1 MYVKMAKAWLEDS
14 DVAEGKL
21 YNYKMYVVDWVM

>member
-1 MYVKMAKAWLEDS
+1 MYVKMTTAWLEDT

-21 YNYKMYVVDWVM
+21 YNYKMYVVD